1 MLNQIRQ
8 NARVQPFFCCF
19 STKKNCIFIIPE
31 QPRYS
36 FKNKKNIQTKN
47 RILIFLLPNL
57 SMLHLL
63 QVTDV
68 NIDTHRHRNNIMPGQ
83 WNICI
88 THINKQLSTKNQTH
102 RRYYPMGFTPETIGS
117 QSSSH
122 RVLEFQPQGV
132 GVPAIGCGTPK
143 TQVLQTLKPGSY
155 RLRNLGLGALKGG
168 SYRTEIWGIRLWRY
182 T

>member
-1 MLNQIRQ
+1 MLKTERQ
-8 NARVQPFFCCF
+8 NSRFQAFLGCF

-36 FKNKKNIQTKN
+36 FKNARNIRTKN

-68 NIDTHRHRNNIMPGQ
+68 NIDTHRHSNNIMPGQ

-88 THINKQLSTKNQTH
+88 THINKQLSTQKPN
-102 RRYYPMGFTPETIGS
+102 PSKVLSDGFHTGN
-117 QSSSH
+117 H
-122 RVLEFQPQGV
+122 RVLEFQPQGLR
-132 GVPAIGCGTPK
+132 VPTIGCGTRK

-168 SYRTEIWGIRLWRY
+168 SYRTDMWRSRL
-182 T
+182 